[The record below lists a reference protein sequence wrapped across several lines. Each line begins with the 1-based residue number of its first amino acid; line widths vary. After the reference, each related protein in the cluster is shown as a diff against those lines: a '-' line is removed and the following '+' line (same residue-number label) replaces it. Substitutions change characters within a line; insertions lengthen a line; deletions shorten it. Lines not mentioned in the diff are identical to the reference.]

1 MDISLQKEDYRYL
14 DKTFETSLE
23 ECVEAELSLPEY
35 MPEILRIIKSSAIP
49 KINSCRPVG
58 ERVTVDGVCELRMI
72 YTAEDGCIYS
82 FSQSRNFTRYC
93 ENQCFSVAEDVK
105 VKAGVN
111 YVNCRATSPKRAE
124 IKAGVSLCVSAFS
137 GVCEK
142 ITSLGERCS
151 VEEKCVPVSAMSLG
165 CCNSRNFSM
174 SETVEIEN
182 GAAAFLISSS
192 VSAIVSET
200 KKIGNKIMIKG
211 ESIVEIAYVPCE
223 DKSTVLHLTHTL
235 PVNQILEFE
244 GMNERFTGDV
254 VLDVYACDVVIKND
268 SSGDGRAFDIALCI
282 NASVKMWEQKD
293 FFVITD
299 AYSVEGAVNLTKEKL
314 VYFTS
319 TDEIRDNYN
328 FRENIDLS
336 KIGVSAILDM
346 TSESGE
352 PVAEIKENT
361 AEIKGSL
368 KLSLLLRDTAGELV
382 TLDKM
387 VDYKYTKMLNAEY
400 SGGVCICHVCV
411 NSLDCSLNGSSQA
424 EVRAQLGIVC
434 TVFEKN
440 ETEVVSDI
448 SENPDVK
455 RETLSA
461 VTVYFPENEESLWNI
476 ARRYNTTV
484 SAIADENDLE
494 GETTGNRHVLFIP
507 ST

>member
-35 MPEILRIIKSSAIP
+35 MPEILRIIKSVAIP
-49 KINSCRPVG
+49 KINSCRCVG

-93 ENQCFSVAEDVK
+93 ENQCFADADDVN

-111 YVNCRATSPKRAE
+111 YVNCRAVSPKRAE
-124 IKAGVSLCVSAFS
+124 IKAGVSLCVFAYS

-142 ITSLGERCS
+142 ITSLGEQCS
-151 VEEKCVPVSAMSLG
+151 VEEKCIPISVMSLG

-174 SETVEIEN
+174 SETVEIED
-182 GAAAFLISSS
+182 GSASFLISSS
-192 VSAIVSET
+192 ASAVVTET

-211 ESIVEIAYVPCE
+211 DSTVEISYVPCE
-223 DKSTVLHLTHTL
+223 DKRVVSHISHTL
-235 PVNQILEFE
+235 PINQILEFD
-244 GMNERFTGDV
+244 GMNERFSGDV

-268 SSGDGRAFDIALCI
+268 SSGDGRAFDIALSI

-293 FFVITD
+293 YFVITD
-299 AYSVEGAVNLTKEKL
+299 AYSVEGGVDLTREKL
-314 VYFTS
+314 LYYTS
-319 TDEIRDNYN
+319 TDEIHDNYN
-328 FRENIDLS
+328 FKENIDLS
-336 KIGVSAILDM
+336 KIGVLSILDM
-346 TSESGE
+346 TSESGDS
-352 PVAEIKENT
+352 VAECKENT
-361 AEIKGSL
+361 VNISGSL
-368 KLSLLLRDTAGELV
+368 KLSFLLRDTAGEIV

-387 VDYKYTKMLNAEY
+387 VDYKYSKTLNGEY
-400 SGGVCICHVCV
+400 SDGVCVCHVSV
-411 NSLDCSLNGSSQA
+411 NSLDCTLNGSSQA
-424 EVRAQLGIVC
+424 EVRAQLGIIC

-448 SENPDVK
+448 TENPDIK

-484 SAIADENDLE
+484 SAIADENELE
-494 GETTGNRHVLFIP
+494 GETTGNRRVLFIP
-507 ST
+507 SM